1 MYSMKLIFIG
11 DGVDLED
18 IKVLSKG
25 YVDFLGQKSHE
36 EVVDALMTA
45 RCVVAPSACWETFG
59 LTSVEAQ
66 SVGTPSV
73 VSDLGALPDTVEEG
87 RSGFVF
93 KHGDAEA
100 CAAAIRKVLSLDN
113 ESFDKMAKAARAR
126 VIEKYTEETNFAELQ
141 KIYGEAKRVMV
152 VHNYYGSTAPSG
164 ENKVFEAEKAMLEKR
179 GVVVET
185 YTRCSDEIRN
195 GSIKG
200 LIKGALCT
208 IANPFAA
215 RALKR
220 KIKAFKPEVVHFH
233 NTFPLIS
240 PLAIKAAHQ
249 AGCKVV
255 MTLHN
260 YRTVC
265 PAGIPMREGKVCTDC
280 FLGKVKVEG
289 QGQQRNCSVFP
300 SVRHRCY
307 RGSLLATLPLA
318 INVWWYRNRWAKWV
332 DKFIVLSEFQKR
344 KMVEC
349 GWSEEKVVVKGNFT
363 EVSDKPI
370 VPASERKDEI
380 LYVGRL
386 SREKGVFTLIE
397 AWDKLQKSLTGG
409 GVIDGNSVVF
419 VGLQPKE
426 VVREMMRRAKCVF
439 LPSEWYE
446 TFGLT
451 VIEAMAVGTPIVV
464 SDLGALPELVK

>member
-1 MYSMKLIFIG
+1 MKLVLIG
-11 DGVDLED
+11 DGDSRRDLE
-18 IKVLSKG
+18 KMASKSIAL
-25 YVDFLGQKSHE
+25 VGQMPHD
-36 EVVDALMTA
+36 EVISALRSA
-45 RCVVAPSACWETFG
+45 KAVVSPSICWETFG

-73 VSDLGALPDTVEEG
+73 VSDLGGLPDTVIEG
-87 RSGFVF
+87 ETGFIF

-113 ESFDKMAKAARAR
+113 AAFDRMAAAAKER
-126 VIEKYTEETNFAELQ
+126 VGDRYTEDANYATLQ
-141 KIYGEAKRVMV
+141 AIYGDAKRVLL

-179 GVVVET
+179 GVCVET

-195 GSIKG
+195 GSVKG

-208 IANPFAA
+208 LANPFAA
-215 RALKR
+215 RALTR

-240 PLAIKAAHQ
+240 PLALRAAHH
-249 AGCKVV
+249 AGCKVL

-265 PAGIPMREGKVCTDC
+265 AAGVPTRDGKVCSLCLDKQC
-280 FLGKVKVEG
+280 VKDAIM
-289 QGQQRNCSVFP
+289 
-300 SVRHRCY
+300 HRCY
-307 RGSLLATLPLA
+307 RGNLMATLPLA
-318 INVWWYRNRWAKWV
+318 VNISVYRNRWTKWV
-332 DKFIVLSEFQKR
+332 DRFIVLSEFQRR

-349 GWSEEKVVVKGNFT
+349 GWPEEKFAVKGNFT
-363 EVSDKPI
+363 KVGEKPI

-386 SREKGVFTLIE
+386 SREKGVFTLVE
-397 AWDKLQKSLTGG
+397 AWDKLHK
-409 GVIDGNSVVF
+409 
-419 VGLQPKE
+419 
-426 VVREMMRRAKCVF
+426 
-439 LPSEWYE
+439 
-446 TFGLT
+446 
-451 VIEAMAVGTPIVV
+451 
-464 SDLGALPELVK
+464 

>member
-1 MYSMKLIFIG
+1 MSKLVLIG
-11 DGVDLED
+11 DGDSRRDLEKMVSES
-18 IKVLSKG
+18 IALE
-25 YVDFLGQKSHE
+25 GQKSHDE
-36 EVVDALMTA
+36 AISALRSA
-45 RCVVAPSACWETFG
+45 KAVISPSVCWETFG

-73 VSDLGALPDTVEEG
+73 VSNLGGLPDTVIDGET
-87 RSGFVF
+87 GFIF

-113 ESFDKMAKAARAR
+113 AAFDRMAAAAKER
-126 VIEKYTEETNFAELQ
+126 VGDRYTEDANYATLQ
-141 KIYGEAKRVMV
+141 EIYGNAKRVLL

-179 GVVVET
+179 SVCVET

-195 GSIKG
+195 GSVKG

-208 IANPFAA
+208 VANPFAA
-215 RALKR
+215 RALTR

-240 PLAIKAAHQ
+240 PLALRAAHQ

-265 PAGIPMREGKVCTDC
+265 AAGVPTHDGKVCSLCLDKQC
-280 FLGKVKVEG
+280 VKDAIM
-289 QGQQRNCSVFP
+289 
-300 SVRHRCY
+300 HRCY
-307 RGSLLATLPLA
+307 RGSLMATLPLA
-318 INVWWYRNRWAKWV
+318 GNISVYRNRWAKWV
-332 DKFIVLSEFQKR
+332 DRFIVLSEFQKR

-349 GWSEEKVVVKGNFT
+349 GWPEEKFAVKGNFI
-363 EVSDKPI
+363 EVSEDPI

-397 AWDKLQKSLTGG
+397 AWNKLHK
-409 GVIDGNSVVF
+409 
-419 VGLQPKE
+419 
-426 VVREMMRRAKCVF
+426 
-439 LPSEWYE
+439 
-446 TFGLT
+446 
-451 VIEAMAVGTPIVV
+451 
-464 SDLGALPELVK
+464 